1 MKLINIKRSAYFL
14 LAVMLIQGAACKKD
28 YSDPTKAPKDDALSS
43 IRGLTGVAIGLQRVY
58 SVTRAS
64 SLYNI
69 VTADGFVTNQLNIL
83 NQGNTGEYQLYQG
96 AGKVDPSNTI
106 ITGLWTSS
114 NKIIYDADNIIVN
127 AGKLDDKGYASGLIG
142 YATIFKALSIGSL
155 AMFWEK
161 VPNSIGKNVE
171 FISQADGYKRA
182 VAAIDSA
189 LNIIAANPI
198 SALFTSAIPQNP
210 SPASGAAI
218 DVVNSLRAL
227 KARYALFAG
236 NYTDA
241 LAAAN
246 LVDLTKKSTFN
257 FDAVTLNPIFETA
270 TSTNNVYQP
279 IDSTMGLPAALE
291 PAAGDKREPFYIAI
305 NATTAPRFR
314 INGFGA
320 ASATPFPVYLPGEI
334 TLIKAEVYA
343 RQNDLVNAVIEL
355 NKILTKKPANDPFG
369 VGADL
374 LPYAG
379 GVTQP
384 QILEE
389 IYRQRCIEL
398 YMSGLKL
405 EDERRF
411 ARPLSERKRN
421 FFPYPLNEK
430 QNNPNTPDNPGF

>member
-1 MKLINIKRSAYFL
+1 MKPVNIKRSAYFL
-14 LAVMLIQGAACKKD
+14 LAVMLMQGTACKKD
-28 YSDPTKAPKDDALSS
+28 YTDPTKAPKDNVLSS
-43 IRGLTGVAIGLQRVY
+43 VRGLTGVAIGLQRVY
-58 SVTRAS
+58 SATRAG

-83 NQGNTGEYQLYQG
+83 NQGNTAEYQLYQG

-106 ITGLWTSS
+106 ITNLWTSS
-114 NKIIYDADNIIVN
+114 NKIIYDADNIIIN
-127 AGKLDDKGYASGLIG
+127 AGKLDDKAYASGLIG

-161 VPNSIGKNVE
+161 VPGSIGKNVE

-182 VAAIDSA
+182 VAVIDSA
-189 LNIIAANPI
+189 LNIIAATPI
-198 SALFTSAIPQNP
+198 SAAFTSAIPQKP
-210 SPASGAAI
+210 SPATGAAI
-218 DVVNSLRAL
+218 DVINSLNAL

-246 LVDLTKKSTFN
+246 LVDLTKKSSLN

-279 IDSTMGLPAALE
+279 IDSTMGLPAGLE
-291 PAAGDKREPFYIAI
+291 PDAGDKREPFYIAI

-320 ASATPFPVYLPGEI
+320 SSATPFPVYLPGEI

-343 RQNDLVNAVIEL
+343 RQNNMPNTIVEL
-355 NKILTKKPANDPFG
+355 NKILTKNPADDPFG
-369 VGADL
+369 VGAGL
-374 LPYAG
+374 TPYAG
-379 GVTQP
+379 PVTQAAL
-384 QILEE
+384 LEQ
-389 IYRQRCIEL
+389 IYRHRCIEL

-411 ARPLSERKRN
+411 GRPLTERKRN

-430 QNNPNTPDNPGF
+430 QNNPNTPVNPGF